1 MNAAATLEMNNATV
15 VLGSGGT
22 RHTVL
27 DRVSLQVRPGEFV
40 SLIGPSGCGKSTVLN
55 VFAGFVRCAAGT
67 ATLDSRAITGP
78 GPDRSVVFQ
87 QYSLFPWLNVQR
99 NVEYG
104 LRALGVSRRARRAKA
119 LKLLEHAGLAQ
130 YADRYPDQLSGGMK
144 QRVGIIRAFA
154 TDPRVLLMDEPFSAL
169 DAQTRSTMQQLLTDI
184 WEEHRISVLFVT
196 HDIEEAVFLSDR
208 VFVMS
213 ASPGR
218 ILRELSV
225 ALPRPRDADLVDTA
239 AFLEHVHEIRVL
251 VRREGLAGIGESPA
265 GAAHGK
271 DRPENLELERVLRA
285 LARRRGLAG
294 IGASPAGATRSAALP
309 EQSERL
315 L

>member
-1 MNAAATLEMNNATV
+1 MNTAATLEMNNATV
-15 VLGSGGT
+15 VFGSGAM
-22 RHTVL
+22 RHTAL
-27 DRVSLQVRPGEFV
+27 DQVSLRVRPGEFV

-55 VFAGFVRCAAGT
+55 VFAGFVRCASGT

-87 QYSLFPWLNVQR
+87 QPSLFPWLNVQR

-104 LRALGVSRRARRAKA
+104 LRALGVSRQVRAAKA
-119 LKLLEHAGLAQ
+119 MRLLEHTGLAQ

-169 DAQTRSTMQQLLTDI
+169 DAQTRLTMQQLLTGI

-213 ASPGR
+213 AAPGR
-218 ILRELSV
+218 ILRELGV
-225 ALPRPRDADLVDTA
+225 ALPRPRETDLVDTA
-239 AFLEHVHEIRVL
+239 AFLEYVHEIRML
-251 VRREGLAGIGESPA
+251 VRQEGLVGTGESQGGATDGQEPA
-265 GAAHGK
+265 EGS
-271 DRPENLELERVLRA
+271 ELQRVLEA
-285 LARRRGLAG
+285 LLRQSG
-294 IGASPAGATRSAALP
+294 SAAAISSKA
-309 EQSERL
+309 QS
-315 L
+315 